1 MELDMYKQQVMANY
15 AELPDE
21 EKEVLRGL
29 KQSEVGMILA
39 KVLGPEMQQ
48 MMATLADPQP
58 QRMGLGAR

>member
-21 EKEVLRGL
+21 EKEALRGL

-39 KVLGPEMQQ
+39 KVLGPDMQD
-48 MMATLADPQP
+48 MMAALANPKP